1 MAEIFIPPYIQ
12 LLSSNAEAPELLGSS
27 KLYFYDV
34 GTESTR
40 TVYQDSDL
48 ETAHAQPV
56 VANSAGRFAP
66 IYLPVGDYK
75 VVHKDSAGS
84 TIWTADNVPGKA
96 AAADDVISAL
106 PDTPVL
112 SKTSDYTVLAADMG
126 AIIYADPTG
135 AAIAI
140 TLISAVTAGDGAHIT
155 VKHAGTAN
163 NVTIATVS
171 AQTIDG
177 VTSWVLKERYSFIT
191 LVSNGANWLMKDHA
205 YGNAVLSLF
214 QQTAAP
220 SGWTK
225 ATSHNDKALRVVSG
239 SASSGGSTA
248 FSSIFAARTIL
259 TANLPAHSHTGTT
272 GNQNASHTHSYGEQT
287 DSGSGSFNGL
297 VSSGGSGTAASGTE
311 SANHQHV
318 FTTDNTGSGTAM
330 DFAVHYVDVIL
341 ASKGL

>member
-1 MAEIFIPPYIQ
+1 MAEIFIPPYMQ
-12 LLSSNAEAPELLGSS
+12 LLSSNAEAPTLLAGS
-27 KLYFYDV
+27 KLYFYNAG
-34 GTESTR
+34 GTTDR
-40 TVYQDSDL
+40 TVYQDSTL
-48 ETAHAQPV
+48 LTAHAQPV

-75 VVHKDSAGS
+75 VVHKDSADT

-96 AAADDVISAL
+96 AAAANLTSAL

-112 SKTSDYTVLAADMG
+112 SKTSNYTVLAADMG
-126 AIIYADPTG
+126 SIIYADPTG
-135 AAIAI
+135 GDITI

-171 AQTIDG
+171 SQTIDG

-191 LVSNGANWLMKDHA
+191 IVSNGANWVMKDHA

-225 ATSHNDKALRVVSG
+225 STTHNDKALRIVSG
-239 SASSGGSTA
+239 TASTGGSTA
-248 FSSIFAARTIL
+248 FTSVFTARTIAQ
-259 TANLPAHSHTGTT
+259 ANLPNVNFSGTSIQMNPAAYVST
-272 GNQNASHTHSYGEQT
+272 LNKSSVGISVGGGGATNVLT
-287 DSGSGSFNGL
+287 DSTSVSTSAASF
-297 VSSGGSGTAASGTE
+297 GGSVPSG
-311 SANHQHV
+311 
-318 FTTDNTGSGTAM
+318 GSGTAM
-330 DFAVHYVDVIL
+330 DFAVQYVDVIL
-341 ASKGL
+341 AQKGL

>member
-1 MAEIFIPPYIQ
+1 MAEIFIPPYVQ
-12 LLSSNAEAPELLGSS
+12 LLSSNAESPALLASS

-34 GTESTR
+34 GTESDR

-75 VVHKDSAGS
+75 VVHKDSDGN

-96 AAADDVISAL
+96 AEADDITSAL

-112 SKTSDYTVLAADMG
+112 SKTADYTVLAANLG
-126 AIIYADPTG
+126 SIIYADPTG
-135 AAIAI
+135 GAITI

-155 VKHAGTAN
+155 IKHAGTAN
-163 NVTIATVS
+163 NVTISTVS

-177 VTSWVLKERYSFIT
+177 VTSWVLKERYSFVT

-214 QQTAAP
+214 QQTASP

-248 FSSIFAARTIL
+248 FTSVFAARTIAQ
-259 TANLPAHSHTGTT
+259 ANLPNVNFTVTDPGHSHTANTTLPNGLAVVTT
-272 GNQNASHTHSYGEQT
+272 GA
-287 DSGSGSFNGL
+287 GSGIAGTAQITVGTQIVNSAVTGIS
-297 VSSGGSGTAASGTE
+297 VASGGSGTAL
-311 SANHQHV
+311 
-318 FTTDNTGSGTAM
+318 
-330 DFAVHYVDVIL
+330 DFAVQYVDVCICQ
-341 ASKGL
+341 KGL

>member
-1 MAEIFIPPYIQ
+1 MAEIFIPPYVQ
-12 LLSSNAEAPELLGSS
+12 LLSSKAEDPELLATSE
-27 KLYFYDV
+27 LYFFDPE
-34 GTESTR
+34 TEDAR

-48 ETAHAQPV
+48 ETEHAHPV

-75 VVHKDSAGS
+75 VVHKDSDGN
-84 TIWTADNVPGKA
+84 TIWTADNVPGKP
-96 AAADDVISAL
+96 AAADDIISAL

-126 AIIYADPTG
+126 SIIYADPTG
-135 AAIAI
+135 AAVGI

-163 NVTIATVS
+163 EVTISTVS

-177 VTSWVLKERYSFIT
+177 VTSWVLKERYSFVTI
-191 LVSNGANWLMKDHA
+191 VSNGANWLIKDHA

-239 SASSGGSTA
+239 SASSGGTTA
-248 FSSIFAARTIL
+248 FSSVLAARTITQGHLPNVNLSAASL
-259 TANLPAHSHTGTT
+259 TVSIANGTNVIRT
-272 GNQNASHTHSYGEQT
+272 STLSSNVQNTAGPLNSVPSGASADTITASAGGNVP
-287 DSGSGSFNGL
+287 L
-297 VSSGGSGTAASGTE
+297 GGSGTA
-311 SANHQHV
+311 
-318 FTTDNTGSGTAM
+318 F
-330 DFAVHYVDVIL
+330 DFAVQYVDVVIC
-341 ASKGL
+341 SKGL

>member
-12 LLSSNAEAPELLGSS
+12 LLSSNAEAPALLASS
-27 KLYFYDV
+27 KLYFYNV
-34 GTESTR
+34 GTTTDR
-40 TVYQDSDL
+40 TVYQDSTL
-48 ETAHAQPV
+48 LTAHAQPV

-75 VVHKDSAGS
+75 VVHKDSS
-84 TIWTADNVPGKA
+84 DNTLWTADNVPGKA
-96 AAADDVISAL
+96 AEADDITSAL

-112 SKTSDYTVLAADMG
+112 SKTSNYTVLAADLG
-126 AIIYADPTG
+126 SIIYADPTG
-135 AAIAI
+135 GDITI

-171 AQTIDG
+171 SQTIDG

-225 ATSHNDKALRVVSG
+225 STTHNDKALRVVSG
-239 SASSGGSTA
+239 TASSGGSTA
-248 FSSIFAARTIL
+248 FSSVLTSRTIAQ
-259 TANLPAHSHTGTT
+259 ANLP
-272 GNQNASHTHSYGEQT
+272 SY
-287 DSGSGSFNGL
+287 SLS
-297 VSSGGSGTAASGTE
+297 SSGLTMSVTNGSNVVSGTVQGFNAGGGGTSVMITSGMSNIGLIGTVGG
-311 SANHQHV
+311 SISSG
-318 FTTDNTGSGTAM
+318 GSGTAM
-330 DFAVHYVDVIL
+330 DFAVQYVDVVL
-341 ASKGL
+341 CSKGL